1 MKLDYKLIGH
11 RIHILR
17 KRRKLSQAALAESTG
32 YSVPYIS
39 HIETGIKRAS
49 LEAVVKIADALGCT
63 ADQLLYGNQIYD
75 DKTYLK
81 EAMEILSDCTPS
93 ERQFLLEL
101 LGAIKRCVW
110 YNMPVSK
117 DHPKWNG

>member
-17 KRRKLSQAALAESTG
+17 KRQKLSQAALAESTG

-39 HIETGIKRAS
+39 HIETGIKR
-49 LEAVVKIADALGCT
+49 
-63 ADQLLYGNQIYD
+63 
-75 DKTYLK
+75 
-81 EAMEILSDCTPS
+81 
-93 ERQFLLEL
+93 
-101 LGAIKRCVW
+101 CVW

>member
-17 KRRKLSQAALAESTG
+17 KRQKLSQAALAESAG

-49 LEAVVKIADALGCT
+49 LETVVAIADALGCT
-63 ADQLLYGNQIYD
+63 ADQLLYGNQIND

-81 EAMEILSDCTPS
+81 EAVEILSDCTPS
-93 ERQFLLEL
+93 ERRLLLEL
-101 LGAIKRCVW
+101 LDAMKRLVW
-110 YNMPVSK
+110 NNMQMFR
-117 DHPKWNG
+117 DHPE